1 MTNKLLSWFSIL
13 TGAFDPSQKSTPE
26 GNLAMSTLE
35 STCSYFLKL
44 SFFSCTKCGSYHDAI
59 TLCGTFKFDPINV
72 SSSKNNHQIE
82 LENFKA
88 EPEVNVSNKTQ
99 CHIAAKHT
107 GADLVHKFPCK
118 TPNAEAE
125 NTDVSR
131 CKSVSFNTRPSTRG
145 DKYNLTYYQ
154 KSQHS
159 FVISAAKLV
168 ESSTT
173 PNEKSMDLNADV
185 SNTERPR
192 SPENENGLA
201 EKPREMNQVSYRE
214 AQISEMQNIVTE
226 TFQESFMAFPFC
238 DTDGRLHAAGNPT
251 IKSKPK
257 RYFEPDVPRLSPNE
271 ELALLG
277 NKSQPA
283 PCTKFGLALKK
294 KMINTVYP
302 LNLTHRKCVGPH
314 KSIPY
319 WKGWAWEHLQSE
331 MVS

>member
-1 MTNKLLSWFSIL
+1 M
-13 TGAFDPSQKSTPE
+13 
-26 GNLAMSTLE
+26 
-35 STCSYFLKL
+35 YFLRNVCNRL
-44 SFFSCTKCGSYHDAI
+44 RVNTSFYFLNFFFSCTKCGSYHDAI

-72 SSSKNNHQIE
+72 SSSKNNHQID
-82 LENFKA
+82 LENFNAKS
-88 EPEVNVSNKTQ
+88 EVKTPS
-99 CHIAAKHT
+99 HINPKHT
-107 GADLVHKFPCK
+107 EADLADKLPCK
-118 TPNAEAE
+118 TPNTEVE
-125 NTDVSR
+125 NPDVGRS
-131 CKSVSFNTRPSTRG
+131 KSVSFNSRPSTRG

-173 PNEKSMDLNADV
+173 PTEKPMDLNTGV
-185 SNTERPR
+185 SHTKCSR
-192 SPENENGLA
+192 SPENTAVDNENDLT
-201 EKPREMNQVSYRE
+201 EKPRDLNQLSYRK

-226 TFQESFMAFPFC
+226 TFQESFMTFPFC
-238 DTDGRLHAAGNPT
+238 DTDGRLHAAGNPS
-251 IKSKPK
+251 IKPKPK

-277 NKSQPA
+277 NKSLPA

-302 LNLTHRKCVGPH
+302 LNLTHRKCVGPL